1 MQKAAREAE
10 EKYMKGEE
18 PPILSEKGLEGI
30 SKPAWMEQDPF
41 VKYENDLPSAKSVAM
56 ATTAISLCG
65 GFLLYRWNR
74 HAGRIVDRHLREILL
89 LSVKNVLKIENHF
102 DTGMGKEETIA
113 PSTVYGTV
121 LSTTTFI
128 AAGSWT
134 AHYLEVKNTH
144 EFAERMKGLLRG
156 KREQMEEQSK
166 WLKMEPTNQNEE
178 ISGGPAD
185 GIGQNS
191 GDIANND
198 ENDIQEGF
206 DPLIALFGKELME
219 SSAENEEGNR
229 GGKSTGK
236 VGENDK

>member
-74 HAGRIVDRHLREILL
+74 HAGRIVDRHLREIEWAKRRRLPL
-89 LSVKNVLKIENHF
+89 PQVEEAS
-102 DTGMGKEETIA
+102 TGEAAWIGMRA
-113 PSTVYGTV
+113 LVYGTV